1 MSRLGRGARA
11 LGWVLFLLVVAIVA
25 IVSKALA
32 NAIGKLVPVVR
43 FHLSVGQ
50 ITIDLADSDPALL
63 PGDEVELRIT
73 ARIVA
78 GTFSEKYQA
87 KANEFV
93 GPRTYRAQAVVREG
107 SVVRHRARAEID
119 REFSKRMG
127 APGA

>member
-32 NAIGKLVPVVR
+32 KAIGKLVPVVR
-43 FHLSVGQ
+43 FHLSLGP
-50 ITIDLADSDPALL
+50 TKLDLTDDTPALL

-78 GTFSEKYQA
+78 GTLAEKYREDQRA
-87 KANEFV
+87 D
-93 GPRTYRAQAVVREG
+93 RTA
-107 SVVRHRARAEID
+107 HRNSR
-119 REFSKRMG
+119 S
-127 APGA
+127 